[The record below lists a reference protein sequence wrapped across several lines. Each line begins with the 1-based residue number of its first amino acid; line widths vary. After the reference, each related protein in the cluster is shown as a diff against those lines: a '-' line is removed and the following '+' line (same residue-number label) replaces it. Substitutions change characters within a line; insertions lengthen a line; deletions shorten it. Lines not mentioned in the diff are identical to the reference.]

1 VILNLDVFL
10 LLDLEGGSPSLLVLL
25 FILEV
30 VTGTGTGTEMGKE
43 LGSKLEG
50 FDLFG
55 VGSSQL
61 SI

>member
-1 VILNLDVFL
+1 VIPNLDVFL
-10 LLDLEGGSPSLLVLL
+10 LLDLEGGSPSLSMLL

-30 VTGTGTGTEMGKE
+30 VTGTRTEMGKE

-55 VGSSQL
+55 VGSSRL